1 MEKLPSI
8 ETQVQPKEFNNLWDK
23 DEKLH
28 DKLPALDENPDFPM
42 RNSIIGCFSKFKG
55 KSVKYKGD
63 RYRPQS
69 QQETIEEDR
78 ETFPEASTIFEDV
91 KGAEER
97 DRSSSVKFRRKRKK
111 LKEKSASFDY
121 ADLRNEIEYPSRI
134 NLRRTAICAKS
145 KSTDAMQ
152 LETFIVVSRLK
163 QFDLL

>member
-8 ETQVQPKEFNNLWDK
+8 ETQAQPKEFNNLWDK
-23 DEKLH
+23 DQKLP
-28 DKLPALDENPDFPM
+28 DKLPALHEDPDFPM
-42 RNSIIGCFSKFKG
+42 RNSIFGCFSKFKG
-55 KSVKYKGD
+55 KSIKHKGD

-78 ETFPEASTIFEDV
+78 EMCPESSTIFADDE
-91 KGAEER
+91 GIGER